1 MKIAV
6 MLRDVL
12 SGLLHRP
19 ATQRYPLNRVEPPA
33 RLRAKLHWKPA
44 DCTGCALCVKDCP
57 ADAIEL
63 ITIDKASKR
72 FVMRYD
78 LSRCVFC
85 GQCTQN
91 CRFDC
96 LTFTHDEWE
105 LAGADKAAFVIY
117 YGDAQDVANLLAH
130 TAGPATDTSLSG

>member
-1 MKIAV
+1 MKIAA

-12 SGLLHRP
+12 SGLFHRP
-19 ATQRYPLNRVEPPA
+19 ATQLYPINRTEPPA
-33 RLRAKLHWKPA
+33 RLRATLRWSPT

-96 LTFTHDEWE
+96 LSFTHDEWE
-105 LAGADKAAFVIY
+105 LAGANKAAFITY
-117 YGDAQDVANLLAH
+117 YGDAHDVDTLLVH
-130 TAGPATDTSLSG
+130 TSDPAT